1 MCISRHI
8 LVCRRCYFH
17 ECLGIQ
23 EFLRSPSCFHAFMCS
38 VQDEG
43 GAPDFSTSFVQAASA
58 QHTAKLPQDPTLPA
72 SLELGPSSQAMVKI
86 QRKGPHASA
95 KSRPSKETPKMVK
108 RQLKFLKHNG
118 EKHNMSRDDKTIS
131 DLMEGLHIDQA
142 DIIFFY

>member
-1 MCISRHI
+1 
-8 LVCRRCYFH
+8 
-17 ECLGIQ
+17 
-23 EFLRSPSCFHAFMCS
+23 MCS

-43 GAPDFSTSFVQAASA
+43 GAPAFLASFVQAASTQYA
-58 QHTAKLPQDPTLPA
+58 AKLPQDPTLPA
-72 SLELGPSSQAMVKI
+72 SLELGPSRQAMVKI

-131 DLMEGLHIDQA
+131 DLMKGLHIDQA

>member
-1 MCISRHI
+1 MH
-8 LVCRRCYFH
+8 
-17 ECLGIQ
+17 
-23 EFLRSPSCFHAFMCS
+23 SCVVFKMK
-38 VQDEG
+38 G
-43 GAPDFSTSFVQAASA
+43 GDPDFLASFVQAASTQYA
-58 QHTAKLPQDPTLPA
+58 AKLPQDPTLPA

-131 DLMEGLHIDQA
+131 DLMKGLHIDQA